1 MADRQQSGLQ
11 KGFSKR
17 GGPRHRRHSRR
28 PRTGKK
34 HRPIEHP
41 KTRVVN
47 GAPGHTE
54 VVQKFEGMRS

>member
-1 MADRQQSGLQ
+1 MANRYHTDVHC
-11 KGFSKR
+11 GFTER
-17 GGPRHRRHSRR
+17 GGPRHRRQPRR
-28 PRTGKK
+28 PRMGKN

-54 VVQKFEGMRS
+54 VVQKFERMRS